1 MHFYWR
7 TNYLLVNINH
17 IAWQQLSL
25 EDKIS
30 RLKSTL
36 SIPPLFKKHFVWKRH
51 VETNA
56 IWNIL
61 SYYRYK
67 HKRQI
72 AFSITVAA
80 IYFIR
85 SFPSF
90 LIPTI
95 NYSNHNMRQ
104 WKSHVSLYSYSIN
117 SFAIFYI
124 TIITFS
130 QYTLHS
136 VFLFFGLQ
144 NVIHQKR
151 ADKIKTW
158 LHLYL

>member
-136 VFLFFGLQ
+136 VFLVFFWFA
-144 NVIHQKR
+144 KR
-151 ADKIKTW
+151 DPSKARR
-158 LHLYL
+158 

>member
-1 MHFYWR
+1 MLFYWR
-7 TNYLLVNINH
+7 TKYLLVNINH

-36 SIPPLFKKHFVWKRH
+36 SIPPLFKKHFVWKLH

-61 SYYRYK
+61 SYYYVW
-67 HKRQI
+67 I

-136 VFLFFGLQ
+136 VFLVFFGLQ